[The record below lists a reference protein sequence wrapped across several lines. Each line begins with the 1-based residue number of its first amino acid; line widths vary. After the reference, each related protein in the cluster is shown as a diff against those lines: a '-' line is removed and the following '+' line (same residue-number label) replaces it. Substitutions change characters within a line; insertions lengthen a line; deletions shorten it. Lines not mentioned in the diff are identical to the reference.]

1 MLTATRALEV
11 AARHQRRALVAAA
24 EYATA
29 LGEPVGF
36 LRRYV
41 PSGTV
46 FEVVAM
52 DSARTCAVVDA
63 RGELRHVAGERPRP
77 EPHRRPVPAT
87 RFSASVSR
95 AAERALVACA
105 RPRDEQAA

>member
-11 AARHQRRALVAAA
+11 AARHQRRALIEAA

-36 LRRYV
+36 LRRHG
-41 PSGTV
+41 PGGAE
-46 FEVVAM
+46 FEAVALE
-52 DSARTCAVVDA
+52 SARTCAVVDA
-63 RGELRHVAGERPRP
+63 RGELRRVAVERPRP
-77 EPHRRPVPAT
+77 EPHRRPVPAP